1 MRGHEDNFKAYQ
13 RSDFLAS
20 RLEVK
25 WSLLIYWA
33 RRCKAIYMTLK
44 EHFETEKSNHLHQ
57 VLNIQLAGVKIQVT
71 CM

>member
-1 MRGHEDNFKAYQ
+1 MTNQ

-33 RRCKAIYMTLK
+33 GRCKAIYMTLK
-44 EHFETEKSNHLHQ
+44 EDFETEKSNLQ